1 MSKSI
6 FGLTFNLTSD
16 AAFRAFGSTL
26 SAQLGTMLTRFPT
39 SNDINWSTVALP
51 ASNTYTTTFEVYR
64 FNDSLQS
71 SHPLFLK
78 FEYGLTNA
86 TAAYA
91 IRLTI
96 AKACSAAGVL
106 SGIVFP
112 ARDIALSAAVS
123 TTPQTC
129 YISNGDG
136 SSLCLAL
143 APTLT
148 YVGSCL
154 IVERA
159 FNSNGTLN
167 GEGLW
172 VSYRNRA
179 DTYANI
185 NTNCWYNYMCAYT
198 AGTYNII
205 GAASVGGIF
214 PIPLYL
220 SEGQGLANG
229 NVTPFF
235 PAACLAPNGLYWLP
249 RAGLGGS
256 RVDCAAGTVVNN
268 LLDGHNYIGLGQL
281 GSHSDQRCN
290 NEASMLM
297 RWD

>member
-26 SAQLGTMLTRFPT
+26 SAQLGTMLTRVPT
-39 SNDINWSTVALP
+39 SSDINWSTVAKP
-51 ASNTYTTTFEVYR
+51 VSNTYETTFEVYR

-91 IRLTI
+91 LKLTI
-96 AKACSAAGVL
+96 AKACDADGVL
-106 SGIVFP
+106 SGIIIP
-112 ARDIALSAAVS
+112 AQVIAASSLTDPIA
-123 TTPQTC
+123 QTC
-129 YISNGDG
+129 YISNGVG

-143 APTLT
+143 APTIINI
-148 YVGSCL
+148 GSAL
-154 IVERA
+154 IIERA

-172 VSYRNRA
+172 VSYRMKAAA
-179 DTYANI
+179 DIGYA
-185 NTNCWYNYMCAYT
+185 TSCWYNYMCAYGS
-198 AGTYNII
+198 GTYNLVS
-205 GAASVGGIF
+205 GSSVGGIF
-214 PIPLYL
+214 PIPLRL
-220 SEGQGLANG
+220 LPGQGLANG

-256 RVDCAAGTVVNN
+256 RVECAAGTVVNN

-281 GSHSDQRCN
+281 GSHSDQRGN